1 MHQLIY
7 TSEATLPFT
16 DEMLRALLAQAQR
29 RNEQA
34 GLTGVL
40 LYNDAHFVQVLE
52 GGAAALDALYERL
65 LRDLRHH
72 DLVLLARGP
81 IAARRFGVWAMSFHA
96 VEPAQLARVR
106 GYAAPAGLLGA
117 PCGPLRAADELL
129 LQVIGSFMHN
139 PGVKL

>member
-1 MHQLIY
+1 MYQLIY
-7 TSEATLPFT
+7 TSDATLTFT

-52 GGAAALDALYERL
+52 GQADALDELYGRL
-65 LRDLRHH
+65 LRDVRHH
-72 DLVLLARGP
+72 DLMLLARGP
-81 IAARRFGVWAMSFHA
+81 IAARRFGAWAMSFHA

-106 GYAAPAGLLGA
+106 GYATPEGLHA
-117 PCGPLRAADELL
+117 HHEPLRAPDELL

-139 PGVKL
+139 PGVKP

>member
-1 MHQLIY
+1 MYQLIY
-7 TSEATLPFT
+7 TSDATLTFT

-52 GGAAALDALYERL
+52 GQADALDDLYGRL
-65 LRDLRHH
+65 LRDVRHH
-72 DLVLLARGP
+72 DLMLLARGP
-81 IAARRFGVWAMSFHA
+81 IAARRFGAWAMSFHA

-106 GYAAPAGLLGA
+106 GYATPEGLEARHAL
-117 PCGPLRAADELL
+117 LRAPDELL

>member
-1 MHQLIY
+1 MDQLIY

-16 DEMLRALLAQAQR
+16 DEQLQALLRQAR
-29 RNEQA
+29 RSNEQA

-52 GGAAALDALYERL
+52 GGAEALDALYERL
-65 LRDLRHH
+65 RRDVRHH

-81 IAARRFGVWAMSFHA
+81 LAARRFGAWAMSFHA

-106 GYAAPAGLLGA
+106 GYAAPEGLEAAHA
-117 PCGPLRAADELL
+117 PLHAPDELL

-139 PGVKL
+139 PREKL